1 MKKRYKTKKEKT
13 IVEPSFDLLEKE
25 AIKDEIL
32 EKEKLENEK
41 IEKDEIEK
49 RKLVLK
55 CIKAKIKLIIFSLIF
70 LPLIVGGIITA
81 FFNPGVALI
90 VTTYSLIIYFP
101 ILYYLLD
108 VCKQCRKR
116 IGVDNKEFKIMVKS
130 CKAQKTNKTD
140 LKLDRIEE
148 NMINSQE

>member
-1 MKKRYKTKKEKT
+1 MKKRYKVKKEKT
-13 IVEPSFDLLEKE
+13 IVEPSFDLLENE
-25 AIKDEIL
+25 AIEDEIF
-32 EKEKLENEK
+32 ENETLKSEK

-49 RKLVLK
+49 QKLALK
-55 CIKAKIKLIIFSLIF
+55 FRKAKIKLIIFSLIF
-70 LPLIVGGIITA
+70 LPLIVGGIITV

-108 VCKQCRKR
+108 VCKQCRKS

-130 CKAQKTNKTD
+130 CKVEKANKID
-140 LKLDRIEE
+140 LKLDRSEE
-148 NMINSQE
+148 NMINS

>member
-13 IVEPSFDLLEKE
+13 IVEPPFDLLGEKTNE
-25 AIKDEIL
+25 NEVF
-32 EKEKLENEK
+32 ENEK
-41 IEKDEIEK
+41 TEIEK
-49 RKLVLK
+49 VEKDKIEKQKLVLK
-55 CIKAKIKLIIFSLIF
+55 FRKAKIKLIIFSLIF

-101 ILYYLLD
+101 IFYYLLD